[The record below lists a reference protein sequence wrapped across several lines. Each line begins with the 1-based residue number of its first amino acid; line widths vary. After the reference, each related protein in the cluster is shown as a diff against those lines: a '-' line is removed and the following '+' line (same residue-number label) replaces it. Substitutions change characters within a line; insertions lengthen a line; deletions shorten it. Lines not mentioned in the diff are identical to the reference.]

1 MLYVLD
7 DGTIRLTRGDTARF
21 TVPITNETNGEEYT
35 MQSGD
40 ILQLTVKK
48 SGKDYEPLIQKSA
61 KGSNIIKIDPPDT
74 KELPFNKYKYDIQL
88 TTEGGDVYTI
98 IEPHIFEVMEEIT

>member
-48 SGKDYEPLIQKSA
+48 VAKTMSLLFKSQQKVLTLSRLILQTPKSCP
-61 KGSNIIKIDPPDT
+61 STSINMM
-74 KELPFNKYKYDIQL
+74 FS
-88 TTEGGDVYTI
+88 
-98 IEPHIFEVMEEIT
+98 

>member
-21 TVPITNETNGEEYT
+21 TIPITNETNGEEYT

-40 ILQLTVKK
+40 ILYLTIKK
-48 SGKDYEPLIQKSA
+48 SGKDYEPLLQKSA
-61 KGSNIIKIDPPDT
+61 KGSNVIKIDPLDT
-74 KELPFNKYKYDIQL
+74 KELAFNKYKYDVQL
-88 TTEGGDVYTI
+88 TTESGDVYTI
-98 IEPHIFEVMEEIT
+98 IEPRTFEIMEEIT

>member
-21 TVPITNETNGEEYT
+21 TIPITNETNGEEYT

-48 SGKDYEPLIQKSA
+48 KWQRL
-61 KGSNIIKIDPPDT
+61 
-74 KELPFNKYKYDIQL
+74 
-88 TTEGGDVYTI
+88 
-98 IEPHIFEVMEEIT
+98 